1 MSRIME
7 GSFSGLNP
15 TASVSFIGNHDT
27 QKLQALESSVEN
39 WFRPIAYA
47 IILLSQHGYPCVFYP
62 DLFGAKYTD
71 TNENGEEVTVE
82 MPKVEILP
90 KLLEARQKYAYGSQI
105 NYFDHP
111 NCIAFI
117 RTGTLENEGC
127 VVIISNS
134 EEGYK
139 EMNLGIENAGAEL
152 TDFLQHRSHKVILDE
167 QGKGTFYVNPGSVS
181 VWVRSS

>member
-1 MSRIME
+1 M
-7 GSFSGLNP
+7 
-15 TASVSFIGNHDT
+15 
-27 QKLQALESSVEN
+27 K
-39 WFRPIAYA
+39 
-47 IILLSQHGYPCVFYP
+47 
-62 DLFGAKYTD
+62 
-71 TNENGEEVTVE
+71 
-82 MPKVEILP
+82 
-90 KLLEARQKYAYGSQI
+90 
-105 NYFDHP
+105 
-111 NCIAFI
+111 
-117 RTGTLENEGC
+117 NEGC